1 MFTSKMGRGKPLHS
15 QTREITARVMDFMKR
30 EAEEGITIPITNYRE
45 RVIAATGI
53 SINAYQSIAKEQE
66 KVKSGKKSSFSTL

>member
-1 MFTSKMGRGKPLHS
+1 MFTSKMGKGKPLHS
-15 QTREITARVMDFMKR
+15 QTREIIARVMDFMKR

-53 SINAYQSIAKEQE
+53 SINTYQKSKE
-66 KVKSGKKSSFSTL
+66 KSNLGKNQVSLLR